1 MTVDYVAALGRDAV
15 TTTLLLSTPM
25 LAVGLALGLVIG
37 VLQALTSVQEQ
48 TLSFIPKVIGVAL
61 VFLVTLP
68 WMLRIL
74 MGYTTNLFIQMARL
88 AGS

>member
-1 MTVDYVAALGRDAV
+1 MTIEFVAGLGRDAV

-25 LAVGLALGLVIG
+25 LAVGLALGVVIG

-48 TLSFIPKVIGVAL
+48 TLSFIPKVVGMAL
-61 VFLVTLP
+61 VFLLTLP

-74 MGYTTNLFIQMARL
+74 MSYTANLFIQMARFG
-88 AGS
+88 GS